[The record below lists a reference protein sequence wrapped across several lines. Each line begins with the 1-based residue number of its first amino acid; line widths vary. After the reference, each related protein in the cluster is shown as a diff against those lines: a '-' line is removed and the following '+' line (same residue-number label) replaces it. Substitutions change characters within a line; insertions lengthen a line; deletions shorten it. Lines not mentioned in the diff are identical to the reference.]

1 MIPCRQT
8 AIVHYEKLANLN
20 YSAWQEQM
28 EEKVEKM
35 GRQAMCRRILSHFQ
49 EGVREKCIDKAN
61 EAHAARQY
69 RLICCRKIMHILR
82 MATHRA
88 CLIRRAYDRQCKVH
102 DFTKPFENKI

>member
-28 EEKVEKM
+28 EEKVERM
-35 GRQAMCRRILSHFQ
+35 GRQAVCRRILSHFQ

-61 EAHAARQY
+61 EAHAMRHY
-69 RLICCRKIMHILR
+69 RLSCCRKIMHVLC

-88 CLIRRAYDRQCKVH
+88 CLIRRAYDRQCKVR
-102 DFTKPFENKI
+102 DFTKPFENQI